1 MSKKEIAK
9 IKSTVRQYVAAC
21 HADDIDALAKTLANE
36 MVFMPPDAPKSVG
49 KKTVLAATKAAFFE
63 PFQIKLKVK
72 NDRVQVF
79 GSQALAFG
87 SFANE
92 LTPKSGGETIKG
104 VGKQM
109 AVFRKQRDGSW
120 KYARLIFNYDKPPA

>member
-1 MSKKEIAK
+1 MPNDVAK
-9 IKSTVRQYVAAC
+9 IRSVVRQYIAAC
-21 HADDIDALAKTLANE
+21 HADDIDALAKTLAND
-36 MVFMPPDAPKSVG
+36 MVFMPPNAPKSVG
-49 KKTVLAATKAAFFE
+49 KKAVLAATKAGFFD
-63 PFQIKLKVK
+63 PFKIKLKVK

-79 GSQALAFG
+79 GSQAVASG

-92 LTPKSGGETIKG
+92 LTPKSGGDPVKG

-120 KYARLIFNYDKPPA
+120 KYAQLIFNYDKPPA